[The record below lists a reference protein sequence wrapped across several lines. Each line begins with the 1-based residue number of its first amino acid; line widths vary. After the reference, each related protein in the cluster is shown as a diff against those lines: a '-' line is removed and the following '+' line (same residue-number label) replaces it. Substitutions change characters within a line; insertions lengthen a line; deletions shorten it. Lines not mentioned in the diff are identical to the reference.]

1 VLTCAR
7 SFHHHDA
14 GVDMDVK
21 ARGLASVSAHD
32 RWNPRKRSETQC
44 ASNADEDS
52 NTRKSETLSSLCVA
66 VARRHPLANLMCVRC
81 VLCVCV
87 CVRARARWGR
97 WYTCEHHTAVA
108 KKQRAP
114 QSRLMEDKS

>member
-1 VLTCAR
+1 MLTCAR

-81 VLCVCV
+81 VCVCV
-87 CVRARARWGR
+87 CARARTVGALV
-97 WYTCEHHTAVA
+97 YL
-108 KKQRAP
+108 RAP
-114 QSRLMEDKS
+114 HSGGKEAEGTPITFDGR